1 LTITDMYNVLEK
13 LRKGEALSI
22 KDRAIHEQGLISVLK
37 QIHDDLDAA
46 VADAY
51 GWPVDLSDEEI
62 LRRLVALNAEC
73 AEEEKRGL
81 IRWLRPEFQNP
92 GGASA
97 NQGSLNL
104 PAVEKAG
111 KAKKTEKQPWPK
123 TLAEQAQAVR
133 GMLAAGAGP
142 ATAGELAKRFNGGKA
157 DRVAEL
163 LATLA
168 ALGQAREVGG
178 KRFVG

>member
-1 LTITDMYNVLEK
+1 V
-13 LRKGEALSI
+13 
-22 KDRAIHEQGLISVLK
+22 SVLR

-46 VADAY
+46 VAEAY
-51 GWPVDLSDEEI
+51 GWPADLPDEEI
-62 LRRLVALNAEC
+62 LRRLVALNAQR

-97 NQGSLNL
+97 SQGTLEL
-104 PAVEKAG
+104 AAQRKTDP
-111 KAKKTEKQPWPK
+111 AKKAAKRPWPK

-133 GMLAAGAGP
+133 GALGSGIGP
-142 ATAGELAKRFNGGKA
+142 TTAGELAKRFTSAKA
-157 DRVAEL
+157 QRVGEL

-168 ALGQAREVGG
+168 ALGQARAVGG
-178 KRFVG
+178 ERFVA